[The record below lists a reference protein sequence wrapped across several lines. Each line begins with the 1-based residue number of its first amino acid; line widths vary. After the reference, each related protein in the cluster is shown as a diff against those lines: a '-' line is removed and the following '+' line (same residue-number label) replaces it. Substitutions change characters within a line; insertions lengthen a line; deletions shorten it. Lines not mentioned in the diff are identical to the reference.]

1 MFHSRGSSWP
11 VFTPFFVAIALVAS
25 MVLYPFTG
33 IGPAS
38 NIFALCAL
46 VAIVIGLVVGVVS
59 LRLAKTILV
68 WWRSLIGVLYFPTV
82 VFSLLLAGF

>member
-11 VFTPFFVAIALVAS
+11 VFTPFFVAIALVTS

-59 LRLAKTILV
+59 LPLAKTILV
-68 WWRSLIGVLYFPTV
+68 WWR
-82 VFSLLLAGF
+82 LLTDVTQPPPDRLPG